1 VMPLEGFYRDS
12 ERVKPYKPYKT
23 DGVVKLDA
31 NENLFL
37 PKKFIQNIIVEAARR
52 CDPRLYPQDETS
64 ILKEALAE
72 ALGVQAG
79 QLVVA
84 SGGDQVIELLVS
96 GMLREG
102 EEVVAVSPTFSMYP
116 RFAAMRRLGYRPVEL
131 APGFALDPAKVL
143 DAVSPE
149 TGMIVLCNPNNPT
162 GNQFKMEAVLELVEG
177 FSGPVLVD
185 EAYAEYGEHSL
196 AGEAAERENLVVL
209 RTFSKAYG
217 LAGMRLGYAVANAR
231 LAQALN
237 ERCLPPFPVSSLTLW
252 AGISVLRNRDRVEAA
267 VRETKEERKRLVEA
281 LNGLPGVQAFPSA
294 TNFVLFDTEKP
305 YTEVYDGLNR
315 HGVRVRSIGR
325 VPGYDD
331 CLRVTVAPTREAAE
345 FLRALEVVIE

>member
-1 VMPLEGFYRDS
+1 MMPLEGFYRDS
-12 ERVKPYKPYKT
+12 ERVNPYKPYEA
-23 DGVVKLDA
+23 DVVVKLDA

-37 PKKFIQNIIVEAARR
+37 PKEFMQNMIVEAARS

-72 ALGVQAG
+72 VLAVQPW

-96 GMLREG
+96 SMLREG
-102 EEVVAVSPTFSMYP
+102 DEVVAVSPTFSMYP
-116 RFAAMRRLGYRPVEL
+116 RFAAIRRLRYRPVEL
-131 APGFALDPAKVL
+131 GPGFALDPAKVL

-162 GNQFKMEAVLELVEG
+162 GNQFKMEAVLDLVEG

-185 EAYAEYGEHSL
+185 EAYAEYGEYSL
-196 AGEAAERENLVVL
+196 AGEAAERENLIVL

-217 LAGMRLGYAVANAR
+217 LAGMRLGYAVTNTR
-231 LAQALN
+231 LAQVLN
-237 ERCLPPFPVSSLTLW
+237 ERYLPPFPVSSLTLW
-252 AGISVLRNRDRVEAA
+252 AGISVLRNRDKVEAA
-267 VRETKEERKRLVEA
+267 VREAKEERKRLIEA

-294 TNFVLFDTEKP
+294 TNFVLFNTEKP
-305 YTEVYDGLNR
+305 YTEVYEGLNR
-315 HGVRVRSIGR
+315 HGVRVRMIGK
-325 VPGYDD
+325 VLGCDD
-331 CLRVTVAPTREAAE
+331 CLRVTVAPTREATE
-345 FLRALEVVIE
+345 FLRVLEEVTT